1 MIINEI
7 VSKYA
12 PVIIEPKQD
21 MKSSKV
27 ANNTQYN
34 SNMNNSLA
42 RIEMNK
48 SNMFLNQNI
57 SNVPA
62 QTKEPKIN

>member
-1 MIINEI
+1 
-7 VSKYA
+7 
-12 PVIIEPKQD
+12 
-21 MKSSKV
+21 MKSSKI